1 MEIQLKQIKIRELIE
16 NFRDEEEG
24 VYGYSNKLNIRP
36 PYQREFVYDDKKQ
49 QAVIESILNGF
60 PLNTM
65 YWAKIEDDK
74 YEVLDGQQRT
84 LSICKFYNNEF
95 ACNLNVLK
103 NNTPLYYH
111 SLQDDWKQKFLDY
124 ELHIYVCDGTP
135 TEKLKWFEVINTAGE
150 ELTKQELR
158 NAVYSGSFTLAAKKI
173 FSKTY
178 CAAYM
183 ISKDYVDK
191 TVNRQELLETAL
203 DWIVLSQ
210 NQYKKIEDYMSK
222 HKDDKDANELQ
233 NYFES
238 IMDWIKKTFTNHS
251 ANRTKLMKKINWGE
265 VYIKFKDKY
274 IDPIELEN
282 EISEL
287 MKNDEI
293 QNKAGIYQYVLSK
306 DEKYLHLRQFSD
318 GLKQTAYENQEG
330 KCNICKK
337 YFKLEEMDADHII
350 PWSKGGETT
359 KSNLQMLCK
368 KCNREKSNK

>member
-16 NFRDEEEG
+16 NFRDEEEEEEG

-210 NQYKKIEDYMSK
+210 NQYKKLKIICLNIKMIK
-222 HKDDKDANELQ
+222 TLM
-233 NYFES
+233 NY
-238 IMDWIKKTFTNHS
+238 
-251 ANRTKLMKKINWGE
+251 KI
-265 VYIKFKDKY
+265 I
-274 IDPIELEN
+274 L
-282 EISEL
+282 
-287 MKNDEI
+287 
-293 QNKAGIYQYVLSK
+293 
-306 DEKYLHLRQFSD
+306 
-318 GLKQTAYENQEG
+318 
-330 KCNICKK
+330 
-337 YFKLEEMDADHII
+337 
-350 PWSKGGETT
+350 
-359 KSNLQMLCK
+359 NL
-368 KCNREKSNK
+368 